1 MLFLFE
7 LFFVINSL
15 VSTIQIID
23 YFPKELMLKY
33 QILIIE
39 LGDV

>member
-7 LFFVINSL
+7 LFFILISF
-15 VSTIQIID
+15 VSNIQIID

-33 QILIIE
+33 QILIKE